1 MQADSAT
8 LGHLEWPRILGGISA
23 EAMTALG
30 KKASLAISPLD
41 EPEAIREVQG
51 QHRELARLVDEGAEP
66 PIEPV
71 EEIEEDLKRAC
82 KQGVLMAEAVTRI
95 GRAMVVSTRVRK
107 YLMTEGARSGGTL
120 CDLARGT
127 HDLSAVGRDLLH
139 AFDDSGALRDSASP
153 ALGKLRR
160 RVRSVTDEIRRRLET
175 LMQSPKVAG
184 CLREAYITQRGDRY
198 VLPIRADS
206 PQSFPGIVHDTSQ
219 SGATLFVEPAEM
231 IEDGNRLKIAQGAV
245 LDEEKRILAECSAE
259 IARSAEQLRDNLQAL
274 TRFDVRLAAVRF
286 GQRIRGRLIEVEEAG
301 IHLLEAR
308 HPLLVLSGGPVV
320 PNDILLPEHQ
330 RCLIITGPNAG
341 GKTVVLKTVGL
352 IALMAQSGLAVPAAE
367 GSRIGRVES
376 VHAVIGDAQ
385 DLDRGLSTFSAHVVA
400 LSRILGQA
408 RPGSLILIDEI
419 TADTDPKH
427 GAALASAIL
436 LQLVE
441 LGSTVVVTTHYEE
454 LKHLAY
460 QEERFANASVGF
472 DMGRMQPTYTL
483 HPDVPGR
490 SLTLDIARRLGVPE
504 GIIQNARGL
513 LDESDRQVEQMLISL
528 DQERQSLTGLREELT
543 AKLARVSEQAE
554 AQKQAT
560 EELQQKRREVF
571 GAQREQ
577 LLAELKRVREEVAG
591 LIESLKKEPSL
602 KKAVESSKR
611 LIDME
616 KDIHELIPPVMS
628 ATAAAPPQ
636 PRDDR
641 QRALAVGDRVLVT
654 LFGKEGEVTSVDELA
669 GMVSVRM
676 GSLRTRVAL
685 DQATLLPPRG
695 SSPRQ
700 RPSPPP
706 CRPPHQDESSR
717 EERRP
722 ALPVPAPAEV
732 RTHANTLDVRGFR
745 ADEALAALE
754 KFLDGLFE
762 DGEPLAFVIHGHGT
776 GALKSAIRGYLV
788 SSHYARHFR
797 AGAPGEGGDGVTVIR
812 LK

>member
-1 MQADSAT
+1 M
-8 LGHLEWPRILGGISA
+8 
-23 EAMTALG
+23 
-30 KKASLAISPLD
+30 
-41 EPEAIREVQG
+41 
-51 QHRELARLVDEGAEP
+51 
-66 PIEPV
+66 
-71 EEIEEDLKRAC
+71 
-82 KQGVLMAEAVTRI
+82 
-95 GRAMVVSTRVRK
+95 
-107 YLMTEGARSGGTL
+107 
-120 CDLARGT
+120 
-127 HDLSAVGRDLLH
+127 
-139 AFDDSGALRDSASP
+139 
-153 ALGKLRR
+153 
-160 RVRSVTDEIRRRLET
+160 
-175 LMQSPKVAG
+175 
-184 CLREAYITQRGDRY
+184 
-198 VLPIRADS
+198 
-206 PQSFPGIVHDTSQ
+206 
-219 SGATLFVEPAEM
+219 
-231 IEDGNRLKIAQGAV
+231 
-245 LDEEKRILAECSAE
+245 
-259 IARSAEQLRDNLQAL
+259 
-274 TRFDVRLAAVRF
+274 
-286 GQRIRGRLIEVEEAG
+286 
-301 IHLLEAR
+301 
-308 HPLLVLSGGPVV
+308 V

-367 GSRIGRVES
+367 GSSIGRVES

-400 LSRILGQA
+400 LARILGQA
-408 RPGSLILIDEI
+408 RPGSLILLDEI

-504 GIIQNARGL
+504 GIIQNARGR

-616 KDIHELIPPVMS
+616 KDIHELIPPVMG
-628 ATAAAPPQ
+628 ATAPPPPQ

-685 DQATLLPPRG
+685 EQARLLPPKG
-695 SSPRQ
+695 SAPR
-700 RPSPPP
+700 PLPP
-706 CRPPHQDESSR
+706 RRAEGTR
-717 EERRP
+717 EARRER
-722 ALPVPAPAEV
+722 LPEPEPAEV
-732 RTHANTLDVRGFR
+732 RTLAITLDVRGLR